1 MTGAIK
7 SYSPTHGYGFIQAGN
22 EDVFFHITEWQGDSD
37 PVAGEEVDFVP
48 SETSKG

>member
-22 EDVFFHITEWQGDSD
+22 EDVFFSYH
-37 PVAGEEVDFVP
+37 
-48 SETSKG
+48 